1 MKRVFNFK
9 CLFIIYMIL
18 YVGEMELKTICIVIE
33 AIAIVVLVFVTA
45 YYAHLTHKLVKF
57 EEERIEEERKK
68 RGW

>member
-1 MKRVFNFK
+1 
-9 CLFIIYMIL
+9 MIL